1 MEAYENAKE
10 EIEGENTVFQD
21 TAEWWQRLLSSM
33 RKNTVTKYS
42 ASENVLNTDD
52 SGAFNGNVSLSM
64 PSLVSD
70 YAHFSHASA
79 VACRV
84 IRTAT

>member
-21 TAEWWQRLLSSM
+21 AAEWWQTLLSSM
-33 RKNTVTKYS
+33 RKNTVTTYS
-42 ASENVLNTDD
+42 ASENGTNADD

-64 PSLVSD
+64 PSMVSD
-70 YAHFSHASA
+70 YAHFTHVSA
-79 VACRV
+79 VAARV

>member
-21 TAEWWQRLLSSM
+21 AVEWWQGLLNSM
-33 RKNTVTKYS
+33 RKNTVVKYS
-42 ASENVLNTDD
+42 TSNADD

-70 YAHFSHASA
+70 YAHLTHVSA